1 MTKVPRI
8 KTEKRRKQL
17 MVNGKGVLYT
27 LRVKETIYKK
37 LIKLSKKTNL
47 SRAAVINLGLKKILT
62 DEQFLS
68 TLGD

>member
-1 MTKVPRI
+1 MTKVPRTR
-8 KTEKRRKQL
+8 TEKRRKQP
-17 MVNGKGVLYT
+17 VNGNAVLYT
-27 LRVKETIYKK
+27 LRIKETIYKK

-47 SRAAVINLGLKKILT
+47 SKAAMINLALKKSLI